1 MRRPLFSSLLLP
13 LFAAT
18 SCLLPAA
25 QALGEDLTFGS
36 CELALAH
43 VHFDDVG
50 KDASKLA
57 QRCESRDRILSLY
70 LCLKVYGAEG
80 VGIPGLSHENETCQA
95 WRDTPLP
102 PFDIVD
108 AYSNDDIAQLRHIG
122 LDEQQNGAHVDEV
135 IMLSETL
142 YRAAFDTLDAVEYVY
157 YNHYIYGMAMIIF
170 WIVVVAMGVL
180 SRLIAAIGDAQRSMV
195 KPSTGIS
202 RPFHAFSVWLKRHVT
217 IPATFG
223 YRCAQNL
230 RWCTIPPRIQ
240 SLTLLAF
247 IAMNVFLSLYGYRF
261 TDNNLYFGSFERQ
274 IWRYGSDRTGIISF
288 FNFPVIWLFGMRNN
302 VVIWLTGWDF
312 GSYNNFHRW
321 VARVATL
328 QAVLHSVGYTILII
342 KEGGVDYFSWW
353 WTQLFFW
360 TGEIATVLMCLILGF
375 SVYWLRRKHYETFLI
390 LHIVLSIFVLLTM
403 LGHVS
408 IFKGQYDMLAWIPAM
423 IWVLDRVIRMSR
435 TLAFNPRFWNTW
447 ASATYDPSSNMIR
460 LVVPHSSSFYTPQP
474 GTYYYLHVLSDT
486 KFWESHPFT
495 MAYST
500 GSRRRS
506 SKDLSE
512 DTPLMEN
519 QNDISLA
526 SEADAK
532 DPAMTFLIRPYD
544 SFTSRL
550 RDAAGAQWPA
560 PAPLRVLVEGPYG
573 HTQPFH
579 NFDNLLFLVGGS
591 GIVVP
596 LAYLHALVASP
607 RTKSIRIVW
616 ASRERGFAEDV
627 AKHDL
632 GPLVGCDKVSVTICI
647 THREDFADDALSALP
662 EAALVRY
669 GRPDVPREVEDAVR
683 AARAGSL
690 AVVACGP
697 ARMADDARRAA
708 VDSLGHTEA
717 KVDYFEESFT
727 W

>member
-1 MRRPLFSSLLLP
+1 
-13 LFAAT
+13 
-18 SCLLPAA
+18 
-25 QALGEDLTFGS
+25 
-36 CELALAH
+36 
-43 VHFDDVG
+43 
-50 KDASKLA
+50 
-57 QRCESRDRILSLY
+57 
-70 LCLKVYGAEG
+70 
-80 VGIPGLSHENETCQA
+80 
-95 WRDTPLP
+95 
-102 PFDIVD
+102 
-108 AYSNDDIAQLRHIG
+108 
-122 LDEQQNGAHVDEV
+122 
-135 IMLSETL
+135 
-142 YRAAFDTLDAVEYVY
+142 
-157 YNHYIYGMAMIIF
+157 
-170 WIVVVAMGVL
+170 
-180 SRLIAAIGDAQRSMV
+180 
-195 KPSTGIS
+195 
-202 RPFHAFSVWLKRHVT
+202 
-217 IPATFG
+217 
-223 YRCAQNL
+223 
-230 RWCTIPPRIQ
+230 
-240 SLTLLAF
+240 
-247 IAMNVFLSLYGYRF
+247 
-261 TDNNLYFGSFERQ
+261 
-274 IWRYGSDRTGIISF
+274 
-288 FNFPVIWLFGMRNN
+288 MRNN

-312 GSYNNFHRW
+312 GTYNNFHRW

-328 QAVLHSVGYTILII
+328 QAVLHSIGYTVLII
-342 KEGGVDYFSWW
+342 KEGGVDYFAWW

-408 IFKGQYDMLAWIPAM
+408 IFKGQYDMLAWIPVM
-423 IWVLDRVIRMSR
+423 IWVLDRVFRMSR

-447 ASATYDPSSNMIR
+447 ASGTYDPSSNMVR
-460 LVVPHSSSFYTPQP
+460 LVVPHSSSFYKPQP
-474 GTYYYLHVLSDT
+474 GTYYYIHVLSDA

-500 GSRRRS
+500 GSRRRP

-519 QNDISLA
+519 QNDISLI
-526 SEADAK
+526 SQADDQ

-560 PAPLRVLVEGPYG
+560 PAPMRVLIEGPYG

-579 NFDNLLFLVGGS
+579 NFENLLFLVGGS

-607 RTKSIRIVW
+607 NTKSIRIVW

-627 AKHDL
+627 VKRDF
-632 GPLVGCDKVSVTICI
+632 GPLIGSEKVSVKICI
-647 THREDFADDALSALP
+647 THREDFSDDALSALP
-662 EAALVRY
+662 KAARVRF
-669 GRPDVPREVEDAVR
+669 GRPDVPAEVEDAVG
-683 AARAGSL
+683 AAQAGSL

-697 ARMADDARRAA
+697 ARMADDARRAV

-717 KVDYFEESFT
+717 KVEYFEESFT

>member
-1 MRRPLFSSLLLP
+1 MRRPPFSSLLLP

-230 RWCTIPPRIQ
+230 GWCTIPPRIQ

-261 TDNNLYFGSFERQ
+261 TENNLYFGSFERQ

-302 VVIWLTGWDF
+302 VVIWLTAWDF

-328 QAVLHSVGYTILII
+328 QAVLHSVGYAILII
-342 KEGGVDYFSWW
+342 KEGGVDYFAWW

-423 IWVLDRVIRMSR
+423 IWVLDRVIR
-435 TLAFNPRFWNTW
+435 
-447 ASATYDPSSNMIR
+447 I
-460 LVVPHSSSFYTPQP
+460 
-474 GTYYYLHVLSDT
+474 
-486 KFWESHPFT
+486 
-495 MAYST
+495 
-500 GSRRRS
+500 
-506 SKDLSE
+506 
-512 DTPLMEN
+512 
-519 QNDISLA
+519 
-526 SEADAK
+526 
-532 DPAMTFLIRPYD
+532 
-544 SFTSRL
+544 
-550 RDAAGAQWPA
+550 
-560 PAPLRVLVEGPYG
+560 
-573 HTQPFH
+573 
-579 NFDNLLFLVGGS
+579 

-697 ARMADDARRAA
+697 ARMADDARRAV
-708 VDSLGHTEA
+708 VDSLSHTEA

>member
-1 MRRPLFSSLLLP
+1 MRRPPSSSLLLP
-13 LFAAT
+13 LLAAT
-18 SCLLPAA
+18 TCILPAA

-36 CELALAH
+36 CELALAY

-50 KDASKLA
+50 TNASKLA

-70 LCLKVYGAEG
+70 LCLKVHGAEG
-80 VGIPGLSHENETCQA
+80 VGIPGLRHENETCQA

-108 AYSNDDIAQLRHIG
+108 AYSDDDIAQLRHIG
-122 LDEQQNGAHVDEV
+122 LDEQQNGAHLDEV

-157 YNHYIYGMAMIIF
+157 YNHYIYGMAMIFF
-170 WIVVVAMGVL
+170 WIAVVALGVL
-180 SRLIAAIGDAQRSMV
+180 SRLMSAIGDAQRSV
-195 KPSTGIS
+195 
-202 RPFHAFSVWLKRHVT
+202 
-217 IPATFG
+217 
-223 YRCAQNL
+223 NL
-230 RWCTIPPRIQ
+230 GWCTIPPRIQ

-247 IAMNVFLSLYGYRF
+247 IGMNVFLSLYGYRF
-261 TDNNLYFGSFERQ
+261 TENNLYFGSLERQ

-288 FNFPVIWLFGMRNN
+288 FNFPVIWLFAMRNN
-302 VVIWLTGWDF
+302 LVIWLTGWDF

-328 QAVLHSVGYTILII
+328 QAVLHSIGYTILII
-342 KEGGVDYFSWW
+342 KALLLDRRNCEHALPGQPIQVLLL
-353 WTQLFFW
+353 TCLQ
-360 TGEIATVLMCLILGF
+360 ATVLMCLLLGF

-423 IWVLDRVIRMSR
+423 VWGLDRIIRMSR

-460 LVVPHSSSFYTPQP
+460 LVVPHSSSVYTPQP

-500 GSRRRS
+500 GSRRRP

-512 DTPLMEN
+512 DTPLMDN

-526 SEADAK
+526 SEADGE

-550 RDAAGAQWPA
+550 RDAAGAHWPA
-560 PAPLRVLVEGPYG
+560 PAPLRILVEGPYG

-579 NFDNLLFLVGGS
+579 TFENLLFLVGGS

-627 AKHDL
+627 VKHDL

-662 EAALVRY
+662 KTALVRY
-669 GRPDVPREVEDAVR
+669 GRPDVPREVEDAVVR
-683 AARAGSL
+683 GAGWEPRRRCVRAG
-690 AVVACGP
+690 AHG
-697 ARMADDARRAA
+697 
-708 VDSLGHTEA
+708 G
-717 KVDYFEESFT
+717 
-727 W
+727 